1 MLVSKTAA
9 QLRQARA
16 KLLRILIICLALSFL
31 YLPILTLIIYSFNE
45 SRMVTVWTHTSLKW
59 YYALFEN
66 NAIIH
71 AIGIS
76 LLVALMTAA
85 ASVVIG
91 TLAAYV
97 LVRVGRFR
105 GESLFVLLMTAP
117 MMLPDVI
124 TGLALLLIF
133 VTLGTEIPFFADRGV
148 VAIWIAHVTFCSAY
162 TTVVIRSRFR
172 ELDVSIEEA
181 AMDLGAGPIKVFF
194 TVILPALLTSEVAA
208 FLLAFT
214 MSMDDLVVSSFIAGP
229 DSTTLPMLIFSSV
242 RRGLSPEI
250 NALATIIVFI
260 VSIFTFFAW
269 LSMVK
274 KQKRVKSDAAKAA
287 KAAAIEQRLHYSA
300 PHGDNTT
307 FDGQNLSAEA
317 LAIFQAQAAALQQ
330 GQDRADEASAQIEDL
345 RRRRAATSNATAA
358 ATATTTATA
367 TNAAATTTASAVSA
381 TAGNIN
387 PTASNAS
394 VSMAAMALAKAN
406 TGAGIAATTTTNT
419 ALGAMVGAAA
429 NALNATLTS
438 ATTAS
443 ESPISPVNAAMSN
456 AAATVANSNISSKP
470 NSDYPTTYTFNL
482 ATSPVTAA
490 NGTTSTTN
498 STKAATDNSG
508 NIRGMLLGDSA
519 RAATAEQRAA
529 FDHLAKTGIAKVV
542 EAATNLSTPH
552 SLHEQDEQEL
562 TSAQRQSQHESDNKP
577 FKTTATT
584 QSSLADAK
592 AKKAAQLSAIDHAL
606 EQAQYEEDIMPE
618 RNGASLGSFVSGTGL
633 SSKPYTYA
641 PNKYTSLDER
651 TASKSLKATTVSS
664 LEQAK
669 SKKQKATNN
678 DQSAI
683 AVTKQSSEQA
693 IAESDKAKV
702 FDNTKPE

>member
-1 MLVSKTAA
+1 
-9 QLRQARA
+9 
-16 KLLRILIICLALSFL
+16 
-31 YLPILTLIIYSFNE
+31 
-45 SRMVTVWTHTSLKW
+45 
-59 YYALFEN
+59 
-66 NAIIH
+66 
-71 AIGIS
+71 
-76 LLVALMTAA
+76 
-85 ASVVIG
+85 
-91 TLAAYV
+91 
-97 LVRVGRFR
+97 
-105 GESLFVLLMTAP
+105 

-133 VTLGTEIPFFADRGV
+133 VTLGTEIPFFADRGI

-194 TVILPALLTSEVAA
+194 SVILPALLTSEVAA

-214 MSMDDLVVSSFIAGP
+214 MSMDDLVVASFIAGP

-287 KAAAIEQRLHYSA
+287 KAAEIEQKLHYSA
-300 PHGDNTT
+300 PHGDSTT
-307 FDGQNLSAEA
+307 FDGKNLSAEA
-317 LAIFQAQAAALQQ
+317 LAIFQAQAAALQR
-330 GQDRADEASAQIEDL
+330 GEDRADEATQQLEAL
-345 RRRRAATSNATAA
+345 RQQR
-358 ATATTTATA
+358 
-367 TNAAATTTASAVSA
+367 ASA
-381 TAGNIN
+381 
-387 PTASNAS
+387 
-394 VSMAAMALAKAN
+394 
-406 TGAGIAATTTTNT
+406 
-419 ALGAMVGAAA
+419 
-429 NALNATLTS
+429 S

-443 ESPISPVNAAMSN
+443 ATATTATASVATNAAPNSVAATAIGNASNVSNTTTTTNVDANVANTIATANTATTGSYAAHAVATSPNVNA
-456 AAATVANSNISSKP
+456 KP
-470 NSDYPTTYTFNL
+470 NNGYATTYTFNL
-482 ATSPVTAA
+482 ATAQGNAA
-490 NGTTSTTN
+490 N
-498 STKAATDNSG
+498 STKATANTPT
-508 NIRGMLLGDSA
+508 NIRGMVLGNSA
-519 RAATAEQRAA
+519 RDATAEQRAA

-542 EAATNLSTPH
+542 EADTKVTTPLS
-552 SLHEQDEQEL
+552 LQEHKL
-562 TSAQRQSQHESDNKP
+562 NSELGLAQHDNDNKP

-584 QSSLADAK
+584 SSSLADAK

-606 EQAQYEEDIMPE
+606 EQAQYEEDITPE
-618 RNGASLGSFVSGTGL
+618 RSGSALASFVSG
-633 SSKPYTYA
+633 SSIV
-641 PNKYTSLDER
+641 NKAY
-651 TASKSLKATTVSS
+651 KATTVSS

-702 FDNTKPE
+702 FDTTKSD

>member
-31 YLPILTLIIYSFNE
+31 YLPILTLIVYSFNE
-45 SRMVTVWTHTSLKW
+45 SRMVTVWTQASLKW
-59 YYALFEN
+59 YYALFAN
-66 NAIIH
+66 NAIVH
-71 AIGIS
+71 AVGIS

-85 ASVVIG
+85 ASVIIG

-97 LVRVGRFR
+97 LVRVGRFQ
-105 GESLFVLLMTAP
+105 GESLFVLLITAP

-172 ELDVSIEEA
+172 ELDISIEEA

-274 KQKRVKSDAAKAA
+274 KQKRVKSDADKAA
-287 KAAAIEQRLHYSA
+287 TAAAIEQKLHYSA
-300 PHGDNTT
+300 PHGNNTT
-307 FDGQNLSAEA
+307 IDGQKLSAEA
-317 LAIFQAQAAALQQ
+317 LAIYKDQAAALQQ
-330 GQDRADEASAQIEDL
+330 GLDRADETTAQIEEL
-345 RRRRAATSNATAA
+345 RRQRAA
-358 ATATTTATA
+358 
-367 TNAAATTTASAVSA
+367 ASASKDSLEANNTSSFNANVSSALANANANANAMVSA
-381 TAGNIN
+381 NHMTMMQDSPIG
-387 PTASNAS
+387 S
-394 VSMAAMALAKAN
+394 VSAA
-406 TGAGIAATTTTNT
+406 IH
-419 ALGAMVGAAA
+419 
-429 NALNATLTS
+429 
-438 ATTAS
+438 
-443 ESPISPVNAAMSN
+443 PVNAIINNAN
-456 AAATVANSNISSKP
+456 AAIANSNINSKP

-482 ATSPVTAA
+482 ATNPIVPP
-490 NGTTSTTN
+490 NGTNN
-498 STKAATDNSG
+498 STKASADNSN
-508 NIRGMLLGDSA
+508 NIRGIILGDSA
-519 RAATAEQRAA
+519 RAATAEQSAA
-529 FDHLAKTGIAKVV
+529 FDHLAKIGVAKVV
-542 EAATNLSTPH
+542 EADTKLSTPQ
-552 SLHEQDEQEL
+552 SLHEQEL
-562 TSAQRQSQHESDNKP
+562 TIEQRQAQHESENKP

-618 RNGASLGSFVSGTGL
+618 RSVTNLGSFVNGTGF

-651 TASKSLKATTVSS
+651 TVSKSLKATTVSS

-683 AVTKQSSEQA
+683 AVTKQSSQQA

-702 FDNTKPE
+702 FDNTRPE